1 MKLIKTNTDIY
12 PNNTHLIPKDFS
24 YNSKVNTH
32 FTDRSFNYTEIVLG
46 FKFTKN
52 PIWEKLSFTVIFSNS
67 CVQHIFMGNGGRDVG
82 MNKTML

>member
-24 YNSKVNTH
+24 YNCKVNTH

-52 PIWEKLSFTVIFSNS
+52 PI
-67 CVQHIFMGNGGRDVG
+67 
-82 MNKTML
+82 